1 MILNVKFRILN
12 QIIQGQVSKP
22 FNIWTGLWQGE
33 GLSPMIFNFALKKV
47 IRTNINENGGV
58 NIEINNKIL
67 EYVYDIAALRRNQEN
82 IETH

>member
-1 MILNVKFRILN
+1 MV
-12 QIIQGQVSKP
+12 
-22 FNIWTGLWQGE
+22 
-33 GLSPMIFNFALKKV
+33 FNFALKKV